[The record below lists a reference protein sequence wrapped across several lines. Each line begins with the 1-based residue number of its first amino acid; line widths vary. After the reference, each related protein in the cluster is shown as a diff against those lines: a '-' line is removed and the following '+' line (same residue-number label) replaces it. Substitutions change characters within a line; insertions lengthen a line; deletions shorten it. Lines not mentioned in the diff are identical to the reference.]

1 VTDVQGAAR
10 REALEDYADIGQRF
24 QRDLQGLVEI
34 AAQVCGVSAAAINL
48 IDHRQQHQVATVG
61 IEAAACSTEDSMCAA
76 ILGSPGPVRVR
87 DARLEARFA
96 QNPFVTGVIA
106 RVRFYAASQL
116 RTPAGVVIGTLCV
129 FDEEPRDL
137 SADALR
143 VLDIL
148 AGQVVDVLELL
159 RVTRELQR
167 SNDDLAHFAGQV
179 SHDLLNPLTAL
190 AGFLEMATDR
200 PAVAA
205 DEVAG
210 PYLERASRS
219 TERMAHLVDELLDY
233 ARFGGR
239 LRTESVD
246 LDAVCA
252 HVLDDLS
259 ASIGAAQAELEVGR
273 LPTVEADR
281 VQLQAVLQN
290 LVANALKFRRDGQ
303 APRLRIGADRVAGG
317 WRVVIDDAG
326 PGVPEDLREKV
337 FGLLER
343 GAQSGA
349 EGSGIGLS
357 TCRRIIEAHGGR
369 IGLGASEQGGT
380 SAWFVLP
387 DPLPDPTRPG
397 QTRPGLR
404 SRGHSPG

>member
-1 VTDVQGAAR
+1 MTDVQGTDVQGVAR
-10 REALEDYADIGQRF
+10 REALEQYGSIGQRF
-24 QRDLQGLVEI
+24 HRDLQGLVEV
-34 AAQVCGVSAAAINL
+34 AAQVCGVSTAAINL

-61 IEAAACSTEDSMCAA
+61 LEPAACSTEDSMCAA
-76 ILGSPGPVRVR
+76 ILDSPGPVRVR
-87 DARLEARFA
+87 DARLDDRFA

-116 RTPAGVVIGTLCV
+116 RTPAGVTIGTLCV

-137 SADALR
+137 PADTLR

-190 AGFLEMATDR
+190 AGFLEMASDR
-200 PAVAA
+200 PVVAA

-219 TERMAHLVDELLDY
+219 AERMAHLVDELLDY

-239 LRTESVD
+239 LRTDPVD
-246 LDAVCA
+246 LGAVCA
-252 HVLDDLS
+252 HVLEDLS
-259 ASIGAAQAELEVGR
+259 ASIDAAMADVEVGP
-273 LPTVEADR
+273 LPTVDADR

-303 APRLRIGADRVAGG
+303 APRVRIGAGRVAGG
-317 WRVVIDDAG
+317 WRVAVDDAG
-326 PGVPEDLREKV
+326 PGVPEHLREKV

-343 GAQSGA
+343 GTQSA
-349 EGSGIGLS
+349 SEGSGIGLS
-357 TCRRIIEAHGGR
+357 TCRRIVEAHGGR
-369 IGLGASEQGGT
+369 IGLGTSGQGGT

-387 DPLPDPTRPG
+387 D
-397 QTRPGLR
+397 R
-404 SRGHSPG
+404 SS